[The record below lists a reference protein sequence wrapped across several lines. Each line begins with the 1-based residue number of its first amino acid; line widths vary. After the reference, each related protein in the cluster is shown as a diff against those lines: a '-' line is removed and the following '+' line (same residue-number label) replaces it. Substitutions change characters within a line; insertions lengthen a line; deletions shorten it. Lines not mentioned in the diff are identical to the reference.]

1 MALFHQIRRADPMEE
16 ARQKQEK
23 FVNGLKNVDV
33 DGTALQKAL
42 SSKAPRVRFSGDNA
56 GHRRDQEAAQAVLDA
71 VGFDAA
77 KIRGRK
83 PDPNA
88 KQLLTLRLDP
98 QVIEHFRATGDGWQT
113 RMNEALR
120 KAAGL

>member
-1 MALFHQIRRADPMEE
+1 MALFHQIKRVANPEDDLLRQQQRISDHIRKSGAE
-16 ARQKQEK
+16 ALLGK
-23 FVNGLKNVDV
+23 
-33 DGTALQKAL
+33 
-42 SSKAPRVRFSGDNA
+42 
-56 GHRRDQEAAQAVLDA
+56 
-71 VGFDAA
+71 
-77 KIRGRK
+77 RGRK

-98 QVIEHFRATGDGWQT
+98 QVIEYFRSTGEGWQT

>member
-1 MALFHQIRRADPMEE
+1 MSILRQFKKAEE
-16 ARQKQEK
+16 TK
-23 FVNGLKNVDV
+23 
-33 DGTALQKAL
+33 
-42 SSKAPRVRFSGDNA
+42 P
-56 GHRRDQEAAQAVLDA
+56 
-71 VGFDAA
+71 AA
-77 KIRGRK
+77 KERPAVKIEAGLREALAVARGEAEPYAVHVRRGRK

-98 QVIEHFRATGDGWQT
+98 QVIEYFRSTGEGWQT

>member
-23 FVNGLKNVDV
+23 FFEGLKNVDM
-33 DGTALQKAL
+33 DGTAL
-42 SSKAPRVRFSGDNA
+42 NA
-56 GHRRDQEAAQAVLDA
+56 GL
-71 VGFDAA
+71 
-77 KIRGRK
+77 KRGRK

-120 KAAGL
+120 KAAGLTAP